1 GGGTEDAALGHSGYF
16 QGLPKVT
23 EYMARVAAEARDRG
37 YTETMFGR
45 RRQIPE
51 LASTNYR
58 IRQAGE
64 RQAMNAGIQGLA
76 ADIFKVALVRV
87 HRALEREEAAS
98 RLVLQVHDEVI
109 LEVPPAERDSVVELM
124 LDGMQHACDLC
135 VPLAVNVSWGDTWA
149 DAKG

>member
-37 YTETMFGR
+37 YTETLFGR
-45 RRQIPE
+45 RRLIPE
-51 LASTNYR
+51 LSSTNYR

-76 ADIFKVALVRV
+76 ADIFKVALVKLDA
-87 HRALEREEAAS
+87 ALEDRGLAS
-98 RLVLQVHDEVI
+98 RIILQVHDEVL
-109 LEVPPAERDSVVELM
+109 LEVPPAEEVEAEEIVRDAM
-124 LDGMQHACDLC
+124 GGACELC
-135 VPLAVNVSWGDTWA
+135 VPLAVNLSWGDSWA